1 MERWE
6 RVGKRM
12 EKRADMMDV
21 LEDGMDAC
29 RVRVCSV
36 GAARMRMCMMAVL
49 ALLSG
54 VRSAGEW

>member
-6 RVGKRM
+6 RVGKWM
-12 EKRADMMDV
+12 ENRADMVDV
-21 LEDGMDAC
+21 LEDGLDVC

-49 ALLSG
+49 ALWSG
-54 VRSAGEW
+54 VRWGGEC